1 MKPKIT
7 IVLWVLVIV
16 IQFYGYNSIAQ
27 NQVAGFDKTSFN
39 PVFIQSLDKEFRL
52 NIGMYTQFRYNMN
65 FRENIPDSVETFSR
79 GYNLARTRIF
89 FEGNYTDK
97 FYYHFRFNINPSGNI
112 ELLVAYLQYNIKS
125 NMWIRLGKQFMALGR
140 EDWILPQNLASIEFS
155 AHNFTYA
162 IWSSFGFQFQHSP
175 SDNFRYWASIGNGA
189 YGGRRQFPAPK
200 DADVALTARAEYN
213 IFGTNWEVWDDM
225 LGRKGTDFG
234 MLLGLGGG
242 FLSRSKDA
250 DLITNA
256 EKAYQI
262 NLDYSITGNGFHF
275 YAHGSFTNR
284 SFKGISEQVSGGGFY
299 STFGYWLNEYIFPYA
314 RFDYV
319 SKGKNLGFS
328 EDYVSPG
335 LGISY
340 YPFKWSNRYRFS
352 LEYNRLSGI
361 VNFTPVEP
369 DGQLGLVQSFWGKQ
383 QSIMLQMQFG
393 F

>member
-1 MKPKIT
+1 VKQKIS
-7 IVLWVLVIV
+7 IVLWVLVI
-16 IQFYGYNSIAQ
+16 IIHFYGYKSRAQ
-27 NQVAGFDKTSFN
+27 NQVAGFDKTAYN
-39 PVFIQSLDKEFRL
+39 PVFIQSLDEKFRL

-65 FRENIPDSVETFSR
+65 FRENTPDGIDAFSR
-79 GYNLARTRIF
+79 GYSLARTRIF

-97 FYYHFRFNINPSGNI
+97 FNYHFRFNINPSGNI
-112 ELLVAYLQYNIKS
+112 ELLVAYLQYNVKS

-140 EDWILPQNLASIEFS
+140 EDWILPQDLASIEFS

-162 IWSSFGFQFQHSP
+162 IWSSFGFQFHHSP
-175 SDNFRYWASIGNGA
+175 SDYFRYWVSIGNGA
-189 YGGRRQFPAPK
+189 YGGRRQFPEPK
-200 DADVALTARAEYN
+200 DADVALTGRIEYN
-213 IFGTNWEVWDDM
+213 IFGTSWGIWDDM

-234 MLLGLGGG
+234 MLIGLGSGY
-242 FLSRSKDA
+242 LSRSKA
-250 DLITNA
+250 SDLLTNA

-262 NLDYSITGNGFHF
+262 NLDYSISGNGFHF
-275 YAHGSFTNR
+275 YAHGSFTNQ
-284 SFKGISEQVSGGGFY
+284 SFKGVSENFSGSGFY

-328 EDYVSPG
+328 EDYISPG
-335 LGISY
+335 AGISY

-352 LEYNRLSGI
+352 LEYNHLGAI
-361 VNFTPVEP
+361 VNYTPVEP

-383 QSIMLQMQFG
+383 QSVMLQMQFG